1 MNKEYKIV
9 DNYLFFLTGW
19 LSQWYKSEFNEFG
32 QRFVNCEQYMMYSKA
47 RLFNDAEV
55 AAEILIAKNP
65 AEHKQLGR
73 MVRNFNQELWNKYK
87 FDIVY
92 RGNYLKFSQN
102 EELGNLLKATGNY
115 ELVEANKE
123 DMIWGIGMYDD
134 DPNLMKKELWGENLL
149 GKALMNVRQDINCQ
163 CNLERKE
170 KNDR

>member
-1 MNKEYKIV
+1 
-9 DNYLFFLTGW
+9 
-19 LSQWYKSEFNEFG
+19 
-32 QRFVNCEQYMMYSKA
+32 
-47 RLFNDAEV
+47 
-55 AAEILIAKNP
+55 
-65 AEHKQLGR
+65 

-149 GKALMNVRQDINCQ
+149 GKALMNVRQDIIDGNFYI
-163 CNLERKE
+163 
-170 KNDR
+170 KN

>member
-65 AEHKQLGR
+65 A
-73 MVRNFNQELWNKYK
+73 
-87 FDIVY
+87 I
-92 RGNYLKFSQN
+92 LKSSR
-102 EELGNLLKATGNY
+102 A
-115 ELVEANKE
+115 
-123 DMIWGIGMYDD
+123 
-134 DPNLMKKELWGENLL
+134 
-149 GKALMNVRQDINCQ
+149 
-163 CNLERKE
+163 
-170 KNDR
+170 